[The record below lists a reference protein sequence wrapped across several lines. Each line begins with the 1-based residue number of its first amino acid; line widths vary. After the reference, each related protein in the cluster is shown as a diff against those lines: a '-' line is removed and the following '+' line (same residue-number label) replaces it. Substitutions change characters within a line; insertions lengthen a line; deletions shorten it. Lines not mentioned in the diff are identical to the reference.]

1 LQVPLKILDLEEER
15 HDDIHVLDNWIEYD
29 ENKDKAEFIV
39 YKMMLRE
46 GNEDWHEVYKVV
58 KLGRL
63 HSIPKKFRELSSLMK
78 IHDDILSGFWHR
90 DINFINVICN
100 ILQPPLGLLFLYG
113 VQEVAQDLETAKQM
127 ARNSYYSVIQTFRG
141 SMPQIRI
148 KDLTREEAD
157 WLREKMFNMEYLQVV
172 RGIPLNKVNAGYGTE
187 DSIMGDSSTSD
198 AEEQNEEFIR
208 GMSDKEFVML
218 TLATPIDNESLHTWL
233 SNTADEL
240 SVWQSEM
247 QGTKGIN
254 AGISMPMVFMS
265 NLGSAMSENT
275 SVSEGMSQAEGF
287 SQGESVGF
295 NESNSFSQ
303 SQGSTFGE
311 SFTQTQGESFSQTES
326 FAESQSQSIS
336 QGQTF
341 SQSQSFS
348 QSESIGSSESFSQNF
363 GQSQNIGFSK
373 NQGFSQNQSFS
384 QSQNMSEG
392 FSQNQSFSQ
401 NMSEGYSQNQSFSQ
415 NSSSGLSYNQGRN
428 QGFSFGENLGQS
440 SSQGGSFGFNKGL
453 SENASFSEN
462 GSLSQNFGNSNNYG
476 QSGGESIGNSS
487 SFGNGYSSG
496 AGNSDSLGVTNGSS
510 QGNSFGVNGGM
521 NGKVGVAGTG
531 IGGSGGYSG
540 GANWGDSTSVS
551 GGSGV
556 NSSTGINGS
565 FGNGYTQGMNS
576 GESWGQGQS
585 NGMGFSQGTGFS
597 NGAGSSQGAS
607 FGGSYSDGSSYG
619 MSQGQSFGNSESMG
633 QSFSNGRGFSSG
645 QGVSQSFGQGMS
657 TGQSVSTSKGMGQ
670 SMSQG
675 QGTSQGFGRSTGF
688 GTSMGQGRSMGTT
701 HSQSQGQ
708 TIGSSQ
714 SVSQTSSQSVGTTHS
729 KGVSKGQ
736 SFAESHGQSQSTSQS
751 ISKGTSTGVSQGK
764 SASHSENQGTSY
776 NSGYGMGTSTTRATS
791 SSMAL
796 GPSISVNKTVQ
807 WFDANKETLS
817 EIVDSQRQR
826 LKRAIQ
832 QGAYYVDVFVL
843 TDSEESKAA
852 AGSLLRSAFWGKEVF
867 PSPLQVVDPEDH
879 VSSHLMVHATAF
891 SGCTIK
897 EGIEDIIEGYRYT
910 TILLPEEITSYIHT
924 PRIEMGGLRTL
935 VENIPYFSVPKRDDG
950 AIYLGKIINPETG
963 LPSQMKYTLRESEM
977 MHGLIAGASGMGK
990 TKTAL
995 QYINEVV
1002 NNMRLPA
1009 LILDWKQDWRVLKYL
1024 VEPERFEFF
1033 GLGPD
1038 SAVPIK
1044 MNLFLPPDYVS
1055 PLDWRNKIIESLAIA
1070 FGLGNKQYGIM
1081 IEATSKLFWEYDIIK
1096 FVDKFDKELS
1106 KKRDGGGILI
1116 LPSNGFPK
1124 INEEWKENIN
1134 NVTLADLYLQLK
1146 AEKEAVETF
1155 NLKDTYESILT
1166 RLGYYAS
1173 GELRE
1178 LYASTD
1184 PNAYSISDLIKDD
1197 KVMVLEGE
1205 GLDAVNKQFIIHLFA
1220 QGIFLYAKKRPK
1232 KQEMLIVFE
1241 EAHQVIHD
1249 SKEDI
1254 PLNIGEDVFEAL
1266 MNESRG
1272 YGLYNL
1278 IIVQSPSMLP
1288 QNVVT
1293 NCSTIIAHKIGNAD
1307 DAELLVKHFN
1317 RDEKFDNRDIIR
1329 WLYRQPIGQAVVK
1342 TSKVFDAFDSEPSL
1356 LQINLIP
1363 IEPPGDEEL
1372 ILHYNEYVDI

>member
-1 LQVPLKILDLEEER
+1 VQIPLKVLDLEENR

-100 ILQPPLGLLFLYG
+100 IMTPPLGLLFLYG
-113 VQEVAQDLETAKQM
+113 VQEVAQDLEIAKQM

-157 WLREKMFNMEYLQVV
+157 WLREKMFNMKYLQVV

-208 GMSDKEFVML
+208 GMSDREFVMI

-275 SVSEGMSQAEGF
+275 SVSEGISEVEGF

-295 NESNSFSQ
+295 NESRSFSQ

-311 SFTQTQGESFSQTES
+311 SFTRTNGQSFSQTES
-326 FAESQSQSIS
+326 FAESQSQSVS

-363 GQSQNIGFSK
+363 GRSQNMGFSE
-373 NQGFSQNQSFS
+373 NQGFSQNQSFG

-401 NMSEGYSQNQSFSQ
+401 NMSEGFSQ
-415 NSSSGLSYNQGRN
+415 NRSLSENSSAGLSYNQGKN
-428 QGFSFGENLGQS
+428 QGFSFGENLSQN
-440 SSQGGSFGFNKGL
+440 SSQGGSFGFNSSA
-453 SENASFSEN
+453 SENAS
-462 GSLSQNFGNSNNYG
+462 LSQNSNFSQNYG
-476 QSGGESIGNSS
+476 INDGRNVGGSHNLGAGNT
-487 SFGNGYSSG
+487 FGNGYNSG
-496 AGNSDSLGVTNGSS
+496 VGRGDNIGVNNGYGYNNGYGLNGGVNASPGGLGGKLGVSGTESFSDSVGINGGASETNSY
-510 QGNSFGVNGGM
+510 GVNGSNGRNFTEGYGM
-521 NGKVGVAGTG
+521 TNGWSSGKNSGVGV
-531 IGGSGGYSG
+531 
-540 GANWGDSTSVS
+540 
-551 GGSGV
+551 
-556 NSSTGINGS
+556 
-565 FGNGYTQGMNS
+565 
-576 GESWGQGQS
+576 S
-585 NGMGFSQGTGFS
+585 NGGGFS
-597 NGAGSSQGAS
+597 NGYGSSNGSS
-607 FGGSYSDGSSYG
+607 FGGNFSNGTGYG
-619 MSQGQSFGNSESMG
+619 MSKGQSFGNSESMG
-633 QSFSNGRGFSSG
+633 QSFSNSRGFSSG
-645 QGVSQSFGQGMS
+645 QGYSQSFGQGMS
-657 TGQSVSTSKGMGQ
+657 TGQSISSSRGMGQ

-675 QGTSQGFGRSTGF
+675 QGTSQGFGKSMGY
-688 GTSMGQGRSMGTT
+688 GTSMGEGRSFGTT
-701 HSQSQGQ
+701 NSQSRGQ
-708 TIGSSQ
+708 TIGSSK
-714 SVSQTSSQSVGTTHS
+714 SVSQTNSQSFGTTHS
-729 KGVSKGQ
+729 KGVSQGQ
-736 SFAESHGQSQSTSQS
+736 SYAESHGQSQSTSQS
-751 ISKGTSTGVSQGK
+751 VSKGTSTGVSQGK
-764 SASHSENQGTSY
+764 SNSHSQNQGTSY
-776 NSGYGMGTSTTRATS
+776 NTGFGQGTSATRATS

-796 GPSISVNKTVQ
+796 GPSVSVNKTVQ
-807 WFDANKETLS
+807 WFDANKETLA
-817 EIVDSQRQR
+817 EIVDSQRAR

-843 TDSEESKAA
+843 TNSEDSKAA

-867 PSPLQVVDPEDH
+867 PSPLQVIDPEDH
-879 VSSHLMVHATAF
+879 VASHLMVHATAF

-924 PRIEMGGLRTL
+924 PRLEMGGLRTL

-950 AIYLGKIINPETG
+950 EIYLGKIINPETG
-963 LPSQMKYTLRESEM
+963 LPSQMKYTLRKSEL
-977 MHGLIAGASGMGK
+977 MHGLVAGASGMGK

-995 QYINEVV
+995 QFINEIV
-1002 NNMRLPA
+1002 NNMKLPA
-1009 LILDWKQDWRVLKYL
+1009 LILDWKKDWRVLKYM

-1038 SAVPIK
+1038 AAVPIK

-1096 FVDKFDKELS
+1096 FVDKFDNDLQ
-1106 KKRDGGGILI
+1106 KKRDGGGILL

-1124 INEEWKENIN
+1124 INDNWKENIN

-1146 AEKEAVETF
+1146 AEKEAVQTF

-1184 PNAYSISDLIKDD
+1184 PDAYSISDLIKDD

-1220 QGIFLYAKKRPK
+1220 QGIFLYAKKRPI

-1249 SKEDI
+1249 QEKDI
-1254 PLNIGEDVFEAL
+1254 PLNIGEDVFSAL

-1372 ILHYNEYVDI
+1372 ILHHNEFVDI